1 MPRLLTILGA
11 RPQFVKHAAVHHLL
25 QAEFEAKTLH
35 TNQHYD
41 YNMSAQF
48 FEELGMPQPDYV
60 LPIGS
65 GTTQGAQ
72 TAHILQGIEEV
83 CIAHRPDGMVLYG
96 DTNTTLAGALVAVKM
111 GIPIFHIEAGIRS
124 FNRNMPEEVNRIVAD
139 NFSRLLFCPT
149 QEAVDNLKA
158 EGTTQGE
165 IILSGDVMLDTLLA
179 QQNKVKELGA
189 APFYFATLHRPYNTD
204 VPPRLHRILAA
215 LNSLD
220 HPVVFPLHPR
230 TAARMRDAGLLQSD
244 YPNIQF
250 IEPIGYLQSI
260 AYQRESICVLTDSG
274 GIQKEAYLLRKKCIT
289 LRSETEWP
297 ATLTHGWN
305 TLVFEDIER
314 IAEQIDDQPGDHD
327 EQMFGDGQAAQKIV
341 AELKRFFS

>member
-1 MPRLLTILGA
+1 MPTILTILGA
-11 RPQFVKHAAVHHLL
+11 RPQFVKHAAVHRLL
-25 QAEFEAKTLH
+25 QARFEAKTLH

-48 FEELGMPQPDYV
+48 FKELGMPQPDYM

-83 CIAHRPDGMVLYG
+83 CIAQRPDGMVLYG

-139 NFSRLLFCPT
+139 NFSSLLFCPT

-165 IILSGDVMLDTLLA
+165 IILTGDVMLDTLLA
-179 QQNKVKELGA
+179 HQNSVPELGRT
-189 APFYFATLHRPYNTD
+189 PFYFATLHRPYNTD
-204 VPPRLHRILAA
+204 VPARLHRILVA
-215 LNSLD
+215 LNRLD

-230 TAARMRDAGLLQSD
+230 TAARMQDAALRKSD
-244 YPNIQF
+244 YPNIEF
-250 IEPIGYLQSI
+250 IEPIGYLRSI
-260 AYQRESICVLTDSG
+260 AYQKESICVLTDSG
-274 GIQKEAYLLRKKCIT
+274 GIQKEAYILRKKCIT

-305 TLVFEDIER
+305 SLVFEDVEKIAQR
-314 IAEQIDDQPGDHD
+314 IKEQPAAYEED
-327 EQMFGDGQAAQKIV
+327 MFGDGRAAQKI
-341 AELKRFFS
+341 ARALTQFFS